1 MLNNIKKIKTLY
13 NYIVSHWVF
22 LEKYKHVKKIANRI
36 IVYLLK
42 SNNTALTITIAK
54 VNIMLNPR
62 AFKLLLIMAEP

>member
-1 MLNNIKKIKTLY
+1 MLLFSIAHAND
-13 NYIVSHWVF
+13 VSE
-22 LEKYKHVKKIANRI
+22 LKKYKHVKKIANRI